1 MRDEVM
7 HIAYNYHLYERPT
20 LREEIAKIA
29 EEAFDLGYRVLPFR
43 EHKRVECLPVLQWWD
58 ISQSRDGS
66 QRLYLYKGRK
76 HYYIHYWVRALFEGE
91 PLDWCLVIPKD
102 SALGKRITKL
112 ISRFQLESEQENG
125 S

>member
-7 HIAYNYHLYERPT
+7 HIAYNYHFYEEPT

-29 EEAFDLGYRVLPFR
+29 EEAFDLGYRELPFR
-43 EHKRVECLPVLQWWD
+43 EHKRVECLPIVEWWD
-58 ISQSRDGS
+58 ISRSQDGS

-76 HYYIHYWVRALFEGE
+76 HYYIHYWVRARFEGE

-112 ISRFQLESEQENG
+112 IS
-125 S
+125 